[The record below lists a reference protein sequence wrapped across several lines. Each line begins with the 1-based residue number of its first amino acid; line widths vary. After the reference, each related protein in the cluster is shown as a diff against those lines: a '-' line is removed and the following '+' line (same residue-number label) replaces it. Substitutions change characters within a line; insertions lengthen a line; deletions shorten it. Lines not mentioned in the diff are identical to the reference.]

1 MSTPVPAHSQ
11 PGAPKLPPMPKPVR
25 ERLWHRTPPA
35 IFPPILG
42 LFGLGLGWRRA
53 VSVLHVPPF
62 PGEMIL
68 GAVVLLYLF
77 ALGAYL
83 LKFSRRPAVF
93 GEDLHTLP
101 GRAGLSTLTMSG
113 MLMAAALAPHF
124 PDLARAVL
132 GAALLGHLAVALG
145 VIAILWPLP
154 LKARRMTPV
163 WHLTFVGF
171 IVGPVAGVPLGW
183 ATLSDAIFW
192 AMLAAALT
200 IWIGHGLLLLRGG
213 MPAPLRPT
221 LAIHLSPAAVLGI
234 VAALLGY
241 KALALV
247 LALLSIAIMAWL
259 LARIFWITE
268 AGFSPFW
275 GAFTFPLAAFANL
288 MMLMIVPHGA
298 AFRIL
303 GAVALVAATLLIPW
317 IAYRVMKMW
326 FGGQL
331 AVKTNAASI

>member
-42 LFGLGLGWRRA
+42 LFGLGMAWRRA
-53 VSVLHVPPF
+53 APVLHVPPF
-62 PGEMIL
+62 LGELIL

-113 MLMAAALAPHF
+113 MLMAAALVPHAPA
-124 PDLARAVL
+124 LAGTVL
-132 GAALLGHLAVALG
+132 GAALLGHLAIAIA

-154 LKARRMTPV
+154 LRARRMTPV

-183 ATLSDAIFW
+183 LALSDAILW
-192 AMLAAALT
+192 IMLASAIT
-200 IWIGHGLLLLRGG
+200 IWLGHGLLMLGG
-213 MPAPLRPT
+213 PVPAPLRPT
-221 LAIHLSPAAVLGI
+221 LAIHLAPAALLGI

-241 KALALV
+241 KGLALAM
-247 LALLSIAIMAWL
+247 ALLSIVILGWL
-259 LARIFWITE
+259 LLRILWITE

-288 MMLMIVPHGA
+288 MLLMVVPHGD

-317 IAYRVMKMW
+317 IALRILKMW
-326 FGGQL
+326 LSGQL
-331 AVKTNAASI
+331 AAKTNAASI